1 MARTKEDFETVLD
14 RTDLVEVPPR
24 DAPLAAGTAVVV
36 TAAAAETAAVEIQE
50 RSEIAV
56 IGLPTAV
63 DDEAAVGSTDVD
75 LAVTVPPAV
84 ILATR
89 EGDVRLRP
97 RQDQPCL

>member
-24 DAPLAAGTAVVV
+24 DVPLAAGTA
-36 TAAAAETAAVEIQE
+36 AAETAAAETQE
-50 RSEIAV
+50 RSEVAV

-63 DDEAAVGSTDVD
+63 DDEAPVGSTDVD
-75 LAVTVPPAV
+75 LAETVPPAV
-84 ILATR
+84 TLATR

>member
-14 RTDLVEVPPR
+14 RTDLVEVPPG
-24 DAPLAAGTAVVV
+24 DVPLAAGTAVVV
-36 TAAAAETAAVEIQE
+36 TAAAETAAVETQE

-63 DDEAAVGSTDVD
+63 DDEAPVGSTDVD